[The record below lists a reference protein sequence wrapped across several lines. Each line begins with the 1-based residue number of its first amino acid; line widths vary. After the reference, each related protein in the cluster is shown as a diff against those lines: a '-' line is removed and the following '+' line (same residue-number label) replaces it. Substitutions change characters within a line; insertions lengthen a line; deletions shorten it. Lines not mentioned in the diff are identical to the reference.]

1 METRRLREDRD
12 NKMRSESEQPHSKP
26 NQNDTEAAPVVTTAP
41 GEHVTETTDTD
52 QPS

>member
-12 NKMRSESEQPHSKP
+12 NKVRSESAQPQSKP
-26 NQNDTEAAPVVTTAP
+26 NQNNTEAAPVVTTAP